1 MRQRNEK
8 RNVTENR
15 PLSHYQEVFEQSRQ
29 LLIDAVRTVTE
40 EELSRFIILA
50 EGMEGYDIKDRMKA
64 LLE

>member
-64 LLE
+64 FLE